1 MIKRTIVIENASQL
15 SLRQE
20 QLVVRRIDNSDIPE
34 KSVPIEDL
42 GVLMLESEHCSITTA
57 LLTRLME
64 RNVAVIGCDSKHMPV
79 GLWLPLEGNTLQ
91 SARFQMQVAASL
103 PLKKNV
109 WAQLIKFKL
118 ENQAEVVRRQNLEC
132 APLLRWANEVRSGDT
147 DNFEARG
154 AAYYWNILFEGQE
167 FRRERFGPPPNH
179 LFNYGYAILRA
190 VIARAL
196 VASGLFPTFGVHH
209 KNQYNAYCLADDVM
223 EPYRPIVDAYIL
235 EHVDE
240 VEVGEELTREWKL
253 ILLQIPTLDVVL
265 EKERRPLLV
274 AASMTTSSLVK
285 VLEGK
290 EKKVL
295 LPQFPANVIR
305 KNQRL

>member
-1 MIKRTIVIENASQL
+1 
-15 SLRQE
+15 
-20 QLVVRRIDNSDIPE
+20 
-34 KSVPIEDL
+34 
-42 GVLMLESEHCSITTA
+42 
-57 LLTRLME
+57 ME

-91 SARFQMQVAASL
+91 SARFQMQIAASQ

-109 WAQLIKFKL
+109 WAQLIKCKL
-118 ENQAEVVRRQNLEC
+118 ENQSEVLLRKHLEYT
-132 APLLRWANEVRSGDT
+132 PLLRWASEVRSGDT

-154 AAYYWNILFEGQE
+154 AAYYWNILFEGQD

-196 VASGLFPTFGVHH
+196 VGSGLFPTFGVHH

-223 EPYRPIVDAYIL
+223 EPFRPIVDAHIL
-235 EHVDE
+235 DHVQE
-240 VEVGEELTREWKL
+240 MEVGVELSREWKL
-253 ILLQIPTLDVVL
+253 HLLRIPTLDVML
-265 EKERRPLLV
+265 EKERRPLFV

-285 VLEGK
+285 VFEGK
-290 EKKVL
+290 EKRVL
-295 LPQFPANVIR
+295 LPQFPKHEFR
-305 KNQRL
+305 TNQRL

>member
-1 MIKRTIVIENASQL
+1 VIKRTLVIENPSQL

-20 QLVVRRIDNSDIPE
+20 QMLVRRIHEGESSE
-34 KSVPIEDL
+34 RTVPIEDI
-42 GVLMLESEHCSITTA
+42 GVLMLESEHCTITTA

-64 RNVAVIGCDSKHMPV
+64 RNVAVIGCDGKHMPV

-91 SARFQMQVAASL
+91 SARFQMQIATSL

-109 WAQLIKFKL
+109 WAQLIKCKL
-118 ENQAEVVRRQNLEC
+118 ENQGEVLLRQQLEH
-132 APLLRWANEVRSGDT
+132 APLIRWASEVRSGDM

-154 AAYYWNILFEGQE
+154 AAYYWNLLFEGQD

-190 VIARAL
+190 IIARAL
-196 VASGLFPTFGVHH
+196 VGSGLFPTFGVHH

-235 EHVDE
+235 DHLHEM
-240 VEVGEELTREWKL
+240 EVGEELTREWKL
-253 ILLQIPTLDVVL
+253 HLLKIPTLDVML
-265 EKERRPLLV
+265 EKERRPLLI

-295 LPQFPANVIR
+295 LPQFPKHEFR
-305 KNQRL
+305 TNQRL

>member
-1 MIKRTIVIENASQL
+1 MIKRTLVIENPSQL

-20 QLVVRRIDNSDIPE
+20 QMVVKRIEEGVSSE
-34 KSVPIEDL
+34 RTVPIEDM
-42 GVLMLESEHCSITTA
+42 GVLMLESEHCTITTS

-91 SARFQMQVAASL
+91 SARFQMQIATSL

-109 WAQLIKFKL
+109 WAQLIKYKL
-118 ENQAEVVRRQNLEC
+118 ENQAEVIKRQQLEN
-132 APLLRWANEVRSGDT
+132 APLLRWATEVRSGDT

-154 AAYYWNILFEGQE
+154 AAYYWNALFEGQE

-223 EPYRPIVDAYIL
+223 EPYRPIVDHYIL
-235 EHVDE
+235 NHVNE
-240 VEVGEELTREWKL
+240 MEVGEGLTREWKL
-253 ILLQIPTLDVVL
+253 HLLKIPTLDVQL

-285 VLEGK
+285 VFEGK

-295 LPQFPANVIR
+295 LPQFPKDELR
-305 KNQRL
+305 SNQRL

>member
-1 MIKRTIVIENASQL
+1 MIKRTLVIENSAQL

-20 QLVVRRIDNSDIPE
+20 QMVVKRIEGGQSNE
-34 KSVPIEDL
+34 KTVPIEDM
-42 GVLMLESEHCSITTA
+42 GVLMLESEHCTITTS

-91 SARFQMQVAASL
+91 SQRFQIQIAASQ

-109 WAQLIKFKL
+109 WAQFIKRKL
-118 ENQAEVVRRQNLEC
+118 ENQGEVLLRQKLEH
-132 APLLRWANEVRSGDT
+132 APLIRWASEVRSGDT

-154 AAYYWNILFEGQE
+154 AAYYWNVLFEGQE
-167 FRRERFGPPPNH
+167 FRRDRFGPPPNH

-196 VASGLFPTFGVHH
+196 VGSGLFPTFGVHH

-223 EPYRPIVDAYIL
+223 EPYRPIVDWYIL
-235 EHVDE
+235 NHVHE
-240 VEVGEELTREWKL
+240 MEVGEELSREWKL
-253 ILLQIPTLDVVL
+253 HLLKIPTLDVML
-265 EKERRPLLV
+265 EKERRPLLI
-274 AASMTTSSLVK
+274 AASMTASSLIK
-285 VLEGK
+285 VFEGK

-295 LPQFPANVIR
+295 LPHFPAHVVRSN
-305 KNQRL
+305 